1 MNLITY
7 PWIPVRDARGQTHL
21 IAPHELTRDI
31 DSNPLLQLDAVR
43 PDFNGA
49 LAQFLIG
56 LVQTA
61 WVLGGKPWDRE
72 QMLAQPPSPDE
83 LEAAFAPL
91 IHVFELDG
99 EGPRFMQDLTLSEAD
114 KPAENGVAALLI
126 ESPGEQ
132 ASERN
137 TDHFIKRDQAGAMC
151 VHCVAMALFTLMTN
165 APSGGAGHRTSL
177 RGGGPLTTVLLYEP
191 DLERD
196 PDAPPPALWRDIASN
211 VREPQ
216 AFLAGSDPS
225 KSEPWHVFPW
235 LAPIERTQPG
245 AETQPLDTHP
255 LQMYWAMP
263 RRIRLQ
269 FAAATGA
276 CELCGATDRPLVS
289 RYVTKKHGLNYEG
302 PWRHPLSPYCVSK
315 PGEPPLPMHPQR
327 GGLGY
332 KHWLGW
338 VLGIEQKGRHIL
350 PAAVVRDLLLE
361 SASAPFRLW
370 AFGYDMDKMKA
381 RCWYE
386 SRFPLFEFPPGESG
400 LELVRLVV
408 ECLLESAEFSANCLR
423 WAVRDAWLG
432 EADARGD
439 LSFIEASFWSG
450 TEADFFVFVRDACTH
465 VRQQPDFGTTA
476 ALREN
481 WLHRLRREALSLF
494 DLHVA
499 SGPLEAAHP
508 ERIAAA
514 HRTLCSQLWRDKLRA
529 AAKLPNDKPAAKGRT
544 GKLTKQGVTA

>member
-1 MNLITY
+1 MRLMNLITDS
-7 PWIPVRDARGQTHL
+7 WIPVRDASGQTRL
-21 IAPHELTRDI
+21 IAPHQLTRDI

-61 WVLGGKPWDRE
+61 WVLGGKSWDRE

-91 IHVFELDG
+91 AHAFELNG
-99 EGPRFMQDLTLSEAD
+99 EGARFMQDLTLSEAD

-137 TDHFIKRDQAGAMC
+137 TDHFIKRDQTESMC
-151 VHCVAMALFTLMTN
+151 VHCAAMALFTLMSN
-165 APSGGAGHRTSL
+165 APKGGSGHRTSL

-191 DLERD
+191 DHDYD

-211 VREPQ
+211 VREPH
-216 AFLAGSDPS
+216 AFVAGSDPS
-225 KSEPWHVFPW
+225 KTEPWQVFPW

-269 FAAATGA
+269 FEAATGV
-276 CELCGATDRPLVS
+276 CDLCGAMDRPLVR
-289 RYVTKKHGLNYEG
+289 RYRAKNYGLNYKG
-302 PWRHPLSPYCVSK
+302 PWRHPLSPYEVTK
-315 PGEPPLPMHPQR
+315 PGELPRPMRPKPD
-327 GGLGY
+327 GLGY
-332 KHWLGW
+332 KHWQGW
-338 VLGIEQKGRHIL
+338 VLGVEQNGRRSL

-361 SASAPFRLW
+361 RPSAPFCIW
-370 AFGYDMDKMKA
+370 AFGYHMVDMKA

-386 SRFPLFEFPPGESG
+386 SRFPLFELPPGESG
-400 LELVRLVV
+400 LDLARLLV
-408 ECLLESAEFSANCLR
+408 ECLLESAEFSVNCLR
-423 WAVRDAWLG
+423 RAVRDAWLG

-439 LSFIEASFWSG
+439 LSFIEASF
-450 TEADFFVFVRDACTH
+450 
-465 VRQQPDFGTTA
+465 
-476 ALREN
+476 
-481 WLHRLRREALSLF
+481 
-494 DLHVA
+494 
-499 SGPLEAAHP
+499 
-508 ERIAAA
+508 
-514 HRTLCSQLWRDKLRA
+514 
-529 AAKLPNDKPAAKGRT
+529 
-544 GKLTKQGVTA
+544 